1 MNESLK
7 MFFSGEVILYDSII
21 QNGGWVGEYK
31 TLNLL
36 KPIEFY
42 KTKGGLLIYE
52 GLLKIIY
59 AEIMWLYYKHMKWSF
74 FWVRKKTTAHQGY
87 FGNE

>member
-1 MNESLK
+1 MNESLE

-42 KTKGGLLIYE
+42 KTKGELLIYE
-52 GLLKIIY
+52 GLLKII
-59 AEIMWLYYKHMKWSF
+59 
-74 FWVRKKTTAHQGY
+74 
-87 FGNE
+87 